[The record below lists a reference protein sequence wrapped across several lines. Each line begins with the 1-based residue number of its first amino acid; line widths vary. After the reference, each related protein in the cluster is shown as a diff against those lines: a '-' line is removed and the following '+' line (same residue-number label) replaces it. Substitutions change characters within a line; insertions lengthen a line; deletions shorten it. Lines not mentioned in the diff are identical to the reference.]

1 LRLYQEQH
9 PDAEKPA
16 VRWLPFQL
24 NPDIPPEGMSR
35 KAYVEGKFG
44 PGGNAKYSRV
54 AGVGKGV
61 GIDFAFDKIQVQP
74 NTVDAHRL
82 LHYATTHGR
91 EDAVAEALFTA
102 YFVDGA
108 NLTDMDTLADIG
120 ASGGLDREAVAAYIR
135 SDADRELV
143 IDADLE
149 ARNSGVQ
156 GVPFFIFNRK
166 VGVSGAQEA
175 QTLLQAMLQSMD
187 EEAKA

>member
-91 EDAVAEALFTA
+91 EDGVAEALFTA
-102 YFVDGA
+102 YFVNGA

-166 VGVSGAQEA
+166 VGVSGAQETE
-175 QTLLQAMLQSMD
+175 TLLQAMLQSMD

>member
-1 LRLYQEQH
+1 MRLYQEQH

-24 NPDIPPEGMSR
+24 NPDIPREGMSR

-44 PGGNAKYSRV
+44 PGGNAKYAHV

-82 LHYATTHGR
+82 LHYATLQGR

-102 YFVDGA
+102 YFVEGA
-108 NLTDMDTLADIG
+108 NLTDMNTLADVG
-120 ASGGLDREAVAAYIR
+120 AKGGLAREELAAYL
-135 SDADRELV
+135 SGDADRELV
-143 IDADLE
+143 QNADLE

-156 GVPFFIFNRK
+156 GVPFFIFNRR
-166 VGVSGAQEA
+166 VGVSGAQDA

-187 EEAKA
+187 EQAQA

>member
-166 VGVSGAQEA
+166 VGVSGAQETE
-175 QTLLQAMLQSMD
+175 TLLQAMLQSMD

>member
-1 LRLYQEQH
+1 MRLYQEQH

-24 NPDIPPEGMSR
+24 NPDIPREGMSR

-44 PGGNAKYSRV
+44 PGGNAKYARV
-54 AGVGKGV
+54 ASVGKSV

-82 LHYATTHGR
+82 LHYATGKGC

-102 YFVDGA
+102 YFVEGA
-108 NLTDMDTLADIG
+108 NLTDMNTLADVG
-120 ASGGLDREAVAAYIR
+120 AKGGLERQELADYL
-135 SDADRELV
+135 SGDTDRELV
-143 IDADLE
+143 QNADLE

-166 VGVSGAQEA
+166 VGVSGAQDA

-187 EEAKA
+187 EQARA

>member
-102 YFVDGA
+102 YFVNGA

-166 VGVSGAQEA
+166 VGVSGAQETE
-175 QTLLQAMLQSMD
+175 TLLQAMLQSMD